1 MQYPLSRIPVDI
13 VDFSRR
19 ADRTRYIVERFGPLL
34 TDRVLDVGCDKAP
47 LRDMLPPGAQYTGI
61 DIGGNPDIRLNLEE
75 ADRLPFD
82 DDAFTVVICAD
93 VLEHLDN
100 LHAMFSELVRVAR
113 RHVIVSLPNDWN
125 TARRAIAR
133 GSGQIAHYGLPL
145 NPPDDRHKWFFSL
158 SEAKAFLEAQA
169 ELLSLSIAEMR
180 ATEKK
185 RPPIV
190 RGILGL
196 FHPSRERYLNRYAHT
211 LWVVLEKPQKG

>member
-1 MQYPLSRIPVDI
+1 MQYPLSNVPVDAA
-13 VDFSRR
+13 DFSRR
-19 ADRTRYIVERFGPLL
+19 ADRTRYIVEHFGPLL
-34 TDRVLDVGCDKAP
+34 TDRVLDVGCDQAV
-47 LRDMLPPGAQYTGI
+47 LRDILPPGVRYTGI

-75 ADRLPFD
+75 TDRLPFE
-82 DDAFTVVICAD
+82 DDAFAVVICTD

-113 RHVIVSLPNDWN
+113 RHVIISLPNNWN
-125 TARRAIAR
+125 SARRAIAR
-133 GSGQIAHYGLPL
+133 GSGRIAHYGLPP

-169 ELLSLSIAEMR
+169 EQNSLSIAEMR
-180 ATEKK
+180 ATEKR
-185 RPPIV
+185 RPPVI
-190 RGILGL
+190 RGMLRL